1 MNDAIERARLA
12 YERAGRGCIIST
24 RRGEEPRYA
33 TVTELAGRLG
43 PEDDM
48 LMLLT
53 AISEAVER
61 YNPES
66 EAVVMI
72 ESEKGFEV
80 SIVTASGSE
89 SVGGLFYDP
98 SEG

>member
-1 MNDAIERARLA
+1 
-12 YERAGRGCIIST
+12 
-24 RRGEEPRYA
+24 
-33 TVTELAGRLG
+33 
-43 PEDDM
+43 M

-53 AISEAVER
+53 AISEAVKR

-80 SIVTASGSE
+80 SIVTVSGAE
-89 SVGGLFYDP
+89 SVGRFFYDLD
-98 SEG
+98 EG

>member
-1 MNDAIERARLA
+1 M
-12 YERAGRGCIIST
+12 
-24 RRGEEPRYA
+24 
-33 TVTELAGRLG
+33 ELAARLG
-43 PEDDM
+43 PEADM

-53 AISEAVER
+53 GISDAVER
-61 YNPES
+61 HKPES

-89 SVGGLFYDP
+89 SVGGLFI
-98 SEG
+98 E